1 LNSRSLLKHL
11 IFVLVFLPFQLFS
24 QQRDSLTSVGET
36 VLIDKNSVVI
46 KDTASKAFHNPKLA
60 AGLSAILPGLG
71 QAYNKKYWKVPLVY
85 AGFAT
90 LGYFIDYN
98 NDYYKLFKRSYLAKT
113 DGDTST
119 NEEYSY
125 LSADRLIDLTA
136 EFRRTRDLVIIGTV
150 VWYLLNIVDATVD
163 AHLYSFDVSDDL
175 SVRYYPTMQMAGATR
190 SAGLTLC
197 LTF

>member
-1 LNSRSLLKHL
+1 
-11 IFVLVFLPFQLFS
+11 LFS

-125 LSADRLIDLTA
+125 LSADRLLDLTA